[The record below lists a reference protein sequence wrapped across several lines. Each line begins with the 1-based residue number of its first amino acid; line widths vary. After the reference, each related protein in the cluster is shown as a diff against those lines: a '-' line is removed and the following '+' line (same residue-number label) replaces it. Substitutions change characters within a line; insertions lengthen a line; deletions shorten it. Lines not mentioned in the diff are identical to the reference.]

1 MVILEIV
8 IGSEFVLQAKN
19 NEQVMWLLHH
29 SQAYIDKELH
39 DMLEEMLVDGYFGKA
54 TAFLASG
61 ASVTTG
67 NLNSDQAG
75 GASTTS
81 RQGMAARLNHAQAG
95 HQAGSADVVTES
107 VIRMN
112 QVVKHIGDWKDKLAA
127 VQAEY
132 ASNPYSINAMHGVHQ
147 DMLYRK

>member
-1 MVILEIV
+1 
-8 IGSEFVLQAKN
+8 
-19 NEQVMWLLHH
+19 MWLLHH

-67 NLNSDQAG
+67 NLQACSIHDRSDQAG

-147 DMLYRK
+147 DLLYRK